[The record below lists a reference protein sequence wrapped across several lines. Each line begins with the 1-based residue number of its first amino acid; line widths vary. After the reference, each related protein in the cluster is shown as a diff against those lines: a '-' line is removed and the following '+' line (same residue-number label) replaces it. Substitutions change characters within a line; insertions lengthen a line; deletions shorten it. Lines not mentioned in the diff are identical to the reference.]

1 MALSHV
7 WRDAY
12 FKKFRRHCIAEGE
25 REHERAI
32 AQYPVRVKLKFGPD
46 LEANTREMVRI
57 EHELA
62 EIFLEGSFL
71 AFPGT
76 SVGKYKEDCY
86 CLFFENKRDAVLARL
101 SVDYASET

>member
-1 MALSHV
+1 MLAEDKLD
-7 WRDAY
+7 RY
-12 FKKFRRHCIAEGE
+12 FEKYRRHCIAQGE
-25 REHERAI
+25 QEHERAI
-32 AQYPVRVKLKFGPD
+32 APYPIRVRLKFGPD
-46 LEANTREMVRI
+46 LEANTEEMCRI
-57 EHELA
+57 ERELG

-101 SVDYASET
+101 SIEYASEA